1 MRAQINNV
9 LRNCLKNQILFFLII
24 FGFTTE
30 VVKAQGFD
38 EDFQDETF
46 YRDLKTRYWLNTYGN
61 IRLTKKL
68 FWVAQTHFR
77 FDENENTPF
86 VGQISQIYNRHGL
99 GYIVTSDFNVTL
111 GGVLRLNFNSEAV
124 DGAETVLPEYRIWHQ
139 YQFTNF
145 FYNSVIYHR
154 FRIEHRWSK
163 GFGENDEYIY
173 RNRWR
178 YMFRVKI
185 PLNKPKISSDT
196 WYLGPEAEL
205 IMQSGKAVVGS
216 PMEDLRLHTSL
227 GYIFNPKLTAA
238 VGGMYSFGQTL
249 NNPDVF
255 NQSWTIRMHL
265 YFSPDL
271 RKTKS
276 KIPEVHFRD

>member
-1 MRAQINNV
+1 V
-9 LRNCLKNQILFFLII
+9 LKNLIKIQSILLVFILCVAVES
-24 FGFTTE
+24 TTAQVFDD
-30 VVKAQGFD
+30 VVP
-38 EDFQDETF
+38 EEST
-46 YRDLKTRYWLNTYGN
+46 YRDLKTKYWLNTYGN
-61 IRLTKKL
+61 IRLSKKL

-77 FDENENTPF
+77 FDETENMPF
-86 VGQISQIYNRHGL
+86 AGQIAQVYNRHGL
-99 GYIVTSDFNVTL
+99 GYIVSKDFNVTL
-111 GGVLRLNFNSEAV
+111 GAVFRLDFNTSPTGNTGDV
-124 DGAETVLPEYRIWHQ
+124 IPEYRIWHQ

-154 FRIEHRWSK
+154 FRIEHRWSR
-163 GFGENDEYIY
+163 GFGDNDEYIF

-178 YMFRVKI
+178 YMFRVKV
-185 PLNKPKISSDT
+185 PLNKPEITSDT

-238 VGGMYSFGQTL
+238 IGGMYSFGQTL

-265 YFSPDL
+265 YFSPDF
-271 RKTKS
+271 RKAKS

>member
-1 MRAQINNV
+1 MPSFSHRLLYPVIFCALCWHTQAQLPGDV
-9 LRNCLKNQILFFLII
+9 DSEESVYQ
-24 FGFTTE
+24 
-30 VVKAQGFD
+30 
-38 EDFQDETF
+38 
-46 YRDLKTRYWLNTYGN
+46 DLKTRYWLNTYGN
-61 IRLTKKL
+61 IRISKKL

-77 FDENENTPF
+77 FSETENTPYIGE
-86 VGQISQIYNRHGL
+86 VSQIYNRHGL
-99 GYIVTSDFNVTL
+99 GYIFSKDFNITL
-111 GGVLRLNFNSEAV
+111 GGVLRFNFDSNSEN
-124 DGAETVLPEYRIWHQ
+124 VLPEYRIWHQ
-139 YQFTNF
+139 YQFNNF

-163 GFGENDEYIY
+163 GFGENDEYIF

-178 YMFRVKI
+178 YMFRIKI
-185 PLNKPKISSDT
+185 PLNQPEIKSKT

-205 IMQSGKAVVGS
+205 IMQSGKAVKGS

-227 GYIFNPKLTAA
+227 GYIFNPNLTAA

-249 NNPDVF
+249 NDPGIF

-265 YFSPDL
+265 YFSPDFR
-271 RKTKS
+271 RKKS

>member
-1 MRAQINNV
+1 MFFALTNFSIAQNPDN
-9 LRNCLKNQILFFLII
+9 
-24 FGFTTE
+24 T
-30 VVKAQGFD
+30 A
-38 EDFQDETF
+38 QDETEF
-46 YRDLKTRYWLNTYGN
+46 RDLRTRYWLNTYGN
-61 IRLTKKL
+61 IRLNKKF

-77 FDENENTPF
+77 FTDNDEMPF
-86 VGQISQIYNRHGL
+86 VGQMSQIYNRHGL
-99 GYIVTSDFNVTL
+99 GYIVNNNFNVTL
-111 GGVLRLNFNSEAV
+111 GGVVRLNFNSNSDV
-124 DGAETVLPEYRIWHQ
+124 VLPEYRIWHQ

-163 GFGENDEYIY
+163 GFGGDDEYIF

-185 PLNKPKISSDT
+185 PLNNQEITSDT

-205 IMQSGKAVVGS
+205 IMQSGRDVVGS

-227 GYIFNPKLTAA
+227 GYIFNPRLTAA
-238 VGGMYSFGQTL
+238 IGGMYAFGQTL

-271 RKTKS
+271 RKAKS